1 MTGRT
6 EHPVLKPAWRCR
18 TCGIAWP
25 CSAAKL
31 RLLGEYRGRRD
42 ELVEH
47 LKALQAEAT
56 VQLTELNGGAP
67 PGCLTERFT
76 GWAQAR

>member
-1 MTGRT
+1 MNGRA
-6 EHPVLKPAWRCR
+6 EHPLLKPAWRCR

-25 CSAAKL
+25 CSTAKL

-42 ELVEH
+42 ELIAH

-56 VQLTELNGGAP
+56 EQLTELNGGTAP
-67 PGCLTERFT
+67 GDLDARFV
-76 GWAQAR
+76 GWATPR